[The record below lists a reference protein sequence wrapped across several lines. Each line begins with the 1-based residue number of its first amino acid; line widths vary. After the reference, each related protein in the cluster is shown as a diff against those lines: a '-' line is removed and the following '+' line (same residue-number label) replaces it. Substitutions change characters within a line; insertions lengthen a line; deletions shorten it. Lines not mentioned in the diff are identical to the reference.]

1 MVWHVILYGGGHTWW
16 AAGTAALAASSCMVW
31 WGGGGM
37 FRARAMH
44 LSGYHQIW
52 VCVESRVPALR
63 RMAAR
68 SRQTLE
74 RHIHYSGHTM
84 DTERAATISTRLA
97 LTLAAPCVA
106 LAYVGA
112 THHYTWAAAAAA
124 PCIAYAAPHIQIWLW
139 TRRRAICC
147 SREAAFFLAYV
158 HIVQTA
164 GGGLYRAFEML
175 ERAAAFPAMGREAR
189 IIRRRAAAGDSRN
202 GALLHYSRHH
212 PVPILRDF
220 VAGYVAKQSAVGDVP
235 SYTAE
240 KARQAFAIYEAAW
253 SRYERS
259 AQEIFGGIMM
269 FAIILP
275 MMIMLSAMLGTPQTV
290 HTLLSAGTL
299 ISPIVSLAMV
309 LALGGAQPPAGAS
322 PPVWRLSPVPGCCA
336 GIMLH
341 MMGAEPAVSMSAAA
355 LAFAASNSIM
365 TAPALRAMV
374 SCERMLP
381 EFLRDMTEMSRTGA
395 SVPRMIRRQAARA
408 PYEAPFNGMMRGAAG
423 RMARGMT
430 LAESLVGFPA
440 PGARFVM
447 FIISVI
453 HRTGGGTPAL
463 LDMVSEFAG
472 RVLHAK
478 ESVTKSLA
486 PLCCIVYATP
496 FITLGMAHVMLGI
509 FAGSAAASAPDTGL
523 PFSPISGDAADSY
536 TKGMGMMAA
545 SMSIPMGMVAAKIS
559 AHTIRDTRPLCVVSA
574 SSLAALTL
582 LPHIMEW
589 IGVG

>member
-1 MVWHVILYGGGHTWW
+1 
-16 AAGTAALAASSCMVW
+16 MVW
-31 WGGGGM
+31 WGGRGAY
-37 FRARAMH
+37 RARAVH
-44 LSGYHQIW
+44 LTGYHRIW
-52 VCVESRVPALR
+52 VHVESRVPALR
-63 RMAAR
+63 RITTR

-74 RHIHYSGHTM
+74 RRIHRSGHTM
-84 DTERAATISTRLA
+84 DTERAATVSTRLA
-97 LTLAAPCVA
+97 LTLAAPCII

-112 THHYTWAAAAAA
+112 THHYIWAAAAAA
-124 PCIAYAAPHIQIWLW
+124 PCIVYAAPHIQIWLW
-139 TRRRAICC
+139 TRRRAASCG
-147 SREAAFFLAYV
+147 REAAFFLAYV

-175 ERAAAFPAMGREAR
+175 ERAAAFLAMGREAR

-202 GALLHYSRHH
+202 GALLHYSKYH

-240 KARQAFAIYEAAW
+240 KARQAFVSYEAAW

-259 AQEIFGGIMM
+259 AQEMFGGIMM
-269 FAIILP
+269 FAIVLP

-290 HTLLSAGTL
+290 HTLLSAGAL
-299 ISPIVSLAMV
+299 ISPIVSLVMV
-309 LALGGAQPPAGAS
+309 LALGGAQPPAGGT
-322 PPVWRLSPVPGCCA
+322 PPVWRISPVPGCCA
-336 GIMLH
+336 GIILH
-341 MMGAEPAVSMSAAA
+341 VIGVEPAVSVSAAA
-355 LAFAASNSIM
+355 LAFAASNSIV
-365 TAPALRAMV
+365 TAPALRTIT

-408 PYEAPFNGMMRGAAG
+408 PYEAPFNHAIRRMAG
-423 RMARGMT
+423 RMARGMP
-430 LAESLVGFPA
+430 LAESLEGAPA

-447 FIISVI
+447 FIIGVI
-453 HRTGGGTPAL
+453 HRTGGGTPAI
-463 LDMVSEFAG
+463 LDMVAEFAG
-472 RVLHAK
+472 RVMQAK
-478 ESVTKSLA
+478 ESAAKSLA

-509 FAGSAAASAPDTGL
+509 FAGSAAASAPEAGL
-523 PFSPISGDAADSY
+523 PFSPISGDAAESY
-536 TKGMGMMAA
+536 TRGMGMVAA

-559 AHTIRDTRPLCVVSA
+559 SHTIRDTRPLCIVSA

-582 LPHIMEW
+582 LPYIMEW
-589 IGVG
+589 VRLG

>member
-1 MVWHVILYGGGHTWW
+1 
-16 AAGTAALAASSCMVW
+16 MVW
-31 WGGGGM
+31 WGGRGAY
-37 FRARAMH
+37 RARAVH
-44 LSGYHQIW
+44 LTGYHRIW
-52 VCVESRVPALR
+52 VCVESRVPVLR
-63 RMAAR
+63 RITTR

-74 RHIHYSGHTM
+74 RRIHRSGRTM
-84 DTERAATISTRLA
+84 DTERAATVSTRLA
-97 LTLAAPCVA
+97 LTLAAPCVT

-112 THHYTWAAAAAA
+112 THHYIWAAAAAA
-124 PCIAYAAPHIQIWLW
+124 PCIVYAAPHIQIWLW
-139 TRRRAICC
+139 TRRRAASCG
-147 SREAAFFLAYV
+147 REAAFFLAYV

-189 IIRRRAAAGDSRN
+189 IVRRRAAAGDSRN
-202 GALLHYSRHH
+202 GALLHYSKHH

-240 KARQAFAIYEAAW
+240 KARQAFVSYEAAW

-259 AQEIFGGIMM
+259 AQEMFGGIMM
-269 FAIILP
+269 FAIVLP

-290 HTLLSAGTL
+290 HTLLSAGAL
-299 ISPIVSLAMV
+299 ISPIVSLVMV
-309 LALGGAQPPAGAS
+309 LALGGAQPPAGGT
-322 PPVWRLSPVPGCCA
+322 PPVWRMSPIPGCCA
-336 GIMLH
+336 GIILYMA
-341 MMGAEPAVSMSAAA
+341 GAEPAVSVSAAA
-355 LAFAASNSIM
+355 LAFAVSNSIM
-365 TAPALRAMV
+365 TAPALRTMV

-408 PYEAPFNGMMRGAAG
+408 PYEAPFNHIIRAAAG
-423 RMARGMT
+423 RMARGMN
-430 LAESLVGFPA
+430 LAESLEGAPA

-447 FIISVI
+447 FIIGVI
-453 HRTGGGTPAL
+453 HRTGGGTPAI
-463 LDMVSEFAG
+463 LDMVAEFAG
-472 RVLHAK
+472 RVIQAK
-478 ESVTKSLA
+478 ESAAKSLA
-486 PLCCIVYATP
+486 PLCYIVYATP

-509 FAGSAAASAPDTGL
+509 FAGSAAASAPEAGL
-523 PFSPISGDAADSY
+523 PFSPISGDAAESY
-536 TKGMGMMAA
+536 TRGMGMVAA

-559 AHTIRDTRPLCVVSA
+559 SHTIRDTRPLCIVSA

-589 IGVG
+589 VRLG

>member
-1 MVWHVILYGGGHTWW
+1 
-16 AAGTAALAASSCMVW
+16 
-31 WGGGGM
+31 
-37 FRARAMH
+37 
-44 LSGYHQIW
+44 
-52 VCVESRVPALR
+52 
-63 RMAAR
+63 
-68 SRQTLE
+68 
-74 RHIHYSGHTM
+74 M
-84 DTERAATISTRLA
+84 DTERAATVSTRLA
-97 LTLAAPCVA
+97 LTLAAPCIILVYA
-106 LAYVGA
+106 GA
-112 THHYTWAAAAAA
+112 THHYVWAAAAAA
-124 PCIAYAAPHIQIWLW
+124 PCIVYAAPHIQIWLW
-139 TRRRAICC
+139 TRRRATSC

-189 IIRRRAAAGDSRN
+189 IVRRRAAAGDSRN
-202 GALLHYSRHH
+202 GALLHYSKHH

-240 KARQAFAIYEAAW
+240 KARQAFVSYEAAW

-259 AQEIFGGIMM
+259 AQEMFGGIMM
-269 FAIILP
+269 FAIVLP

-290 HTLLSAGTL
+290 HTLLSAGAL
-299 ISPIVSLAMV
+299 ISPIVSLVMV
-309 LALGGAQPPAGAS
+309 LALGGAQPPAGGT
-322 PPVWRLSPVPGCCA
+322 PPVWRMSPIPGCCA
-336 GIMLH
+336 GTILH
-341 MMGAEPAVSMSAAA
+341 MIGAEPAVSISAAA
-355 LAFAASNSIM
+355 LAFAASNSIV
-365 TAPALRAMV
+365 TAPALRTII

-408 PYEAPFNGMMRGAAG
+408 PYEAPFNHAIREMAG

-430 LAESLVGFPA
+430 LAESLEGAPA

-447 FIISVI
+447 FIIGVI
-453 HRTGGGTPAL
+453 HRTGGGTPAI
-463 LDMVSEFAG
+463 LDMVAEFAG
-472 RVLHAK
+472 RVIQAK
-478 ESVTKSLA
+478 ESAAKSLA

-509 FAGSAAASAPDTGL
+509 FAGSAATSAPEAGL
-523 PFSPISGDAADSY
+523 PFSPISGDAAESY
-536 TKGMGMMAA
+536 TRGMGMVAA

-559 AHTIRDTRPLCVVSA
+559 SHTIRDTRPLCIVSA

-582 LPHIMEW
+582 LPHIMGW
-589 IGVG
+589 VGLG

>member
-1 MVWHVILYGGGHTWW
+1 
-16 AAGTAALAASSCMVW
+16 
-31 WGGGGM
+31 
-37 FRARAMH
+37 MH
-44 LSGYHQIW
+44 LTGYHRIW
-52 VCVESRVPALR
+52 VHVESRVPALR
-63 RMAAR
+63 HITRR
-68 SRQTLE
+68 SRHTLE
-74 RHIHYSGHTM
+74 RHIHGSGHTM
-84 DTERAATISTRLA
+84 DTERAATVSTRLA
-97 LTLAAPCVA
+97 LTLAAPCIA
-106 LAYVGA
+106 LAYAGA
-112 THHYTWAAAAAA
+112 THHYVWAAAAAA

-139 TRRRAICC
+139 TRRRATTCG
-147 SREAAFFLAYV
+147 REAAFFLAYV

-202 GALLHYSRHH
+202 GALLHYSKHH

-240 KARQAFAIYEAAW
+240 KARQAFAAYEAAW

-259 AQEIFGGIMM
+259 AQEMFGGIMM
-269 FAIILP
+269 FAIVLP

-290 HTLLSAGTL
+290 HTLLSAGAL
-299 ISPIVSLAMV
+299 ISPIVSLVMA
-309 LALGGAQPPAGAS
+309 LALGGAQPPAGGT
-322 PPVWRLSPVPGCCA
+322 PPVWRMSPIPGCCA
-336 GIMLH
+336 GTILH
-341 MMGAEPAVSMSAAA
+341 VMGAEPAVSISAAA
-355 LAFAASNSIM
+355 LAFAVSNSIV
-365 TAPALRAMV
+365 TAPALRTIT

-408 PYEAPFNGMMRGAAG
+408 PYEAPFNHIIRAAAG
-423 RMARGMT
+423 RMARGMP
-430 LAESLVGFPA
+430 LAESLEGAPA

-447 FIISVI
+447 FIIGVI
-453 HRTGGGTPAL
+453 HRTGGGTPAI
-463 LDMVSEFAG
+463 LDMVAEFAG
-472 RVLHAK
+472 RVIQAK
-478 ESVTKSLA
+478 ESAAKSLA

-509 FAGSAAASAPDTGL
+509 FAGSAAASAPEAGL
-523 PFSPISGDAADSY
+523 PFSPISGDAAESY
-536 TKGMGMMAA
+536 TRGMGMVAA

-559 AHTIRDTRPLCVVSA
+559 SHTIRDTRPLCIVSS

-582 LPHIMEW
+582 LPYIMEW
-589 IGVG
+589 VRLG